1 MPKFTA
7 DLTNNLRGGIQVL
20 LKRDRLHSRTC
31 LATHSGDI
39 RRVIMNSK
47 QSFGTRNF
55 AGGTWNQCDDLPLT
69 EALWEL
75 LQKYGWSKF
84 ISSVDQCKSR
94 RLEINKPTTKKTSN
108 KLLTHKRVHH
118 PIARHRFDQVM
129 DVFDPMFEPVGAN
142 NAEQEKYA
150 RERKERFW
158 NQLGDH
164 RSTYA
169 EAMLYMCEQT
179 LRHWRKHW
187 DSERDGA
194 SKEDEALKEIEI
206 DPRMNNV
213 TSKVLN

>member
-1 MPKFTA
+1 
-7 DLTNNLRGGIQVL
+7 
-20 LKRDRLHSRTC
+20 
-31 LATHSGDI
+31 
-39 RRVIMNSK
+39 MNSK

-84 ISSVDQCKSR
+84 ISSVDRCKSR
-94 RLEINKPTTKKTSN
+94 RLETNKPTTKKTSN

-150 RERKERFW
+150 RERKELFL
-158 NQLGDH
+158 NQLGEH

-169 EAMLYMCEQT
+169 EAMLYICEQT

-187 DSERDGA
+187 DSEKDEA
-194 SKEDEALKEIEI
+194 TTDEALKEIEI

-213 TSKVLN
+213 TSNVLN